1 MKQFKLLAAL
11 VWYGLGTYLT
21 LNYLQWRIF
30 QAWPAAQGY
39 PRWMGFTKAGL
50 ELILLVGFFIL
61 IHFAIRAAIAATP
74 SEPSPVTPQTGE
86 SFPSETTAVVGV
98 WLLILTAICVLG
110 LFISLNIPCLPGWLQ
125 GCLKGN
131 PDFTNALATMFG
143 AGVGSVIT
151 TILGYLEHASEKK
164 DFERAYAPWYVG
176 RPLMGVLL
184 GLVFYFLLRGGLL
197 AVMPSSK
204 GEAGDLSVAGLAGV
218 GALVG
223 LFSKNAIEKL
233 REVFDTLFSTKKGA
247 EQSIL
252 DRLPPDLKQQVAT
265 QLGTSG
271 EEAPKKPS

>member
-21 LNYLQWRIF
+21 LDYLQWRIF

-39 PRWMGFTKAGL
+39 PRWMSFTKAGL
-50 ELILLVGFFIL
+50 ELVLLVGFFIL

-86 SFPSETTAVVGV
+86 FPSEITAIVGMWLLMLTAV
-98 WLLILTAICVLG
+98 CVLG
-110 LFISLNIPCLPGWLQ
+110 LFASLNTSCLPGWLQ
-125 GCLKGN
+125 GCFKDN
-131 PDFTNALATMFG
+131 PDITNALATMFG
-143 AGVGSVIT
+143 AGVGSAIT

-204 GEAGDLSVAGLAGV
+204 GDARDLSVAGLAGV

-233 REVFDTLFSTKKGA
+233 REVFDTLFSTKKGT

-252 DRLPPDLKQQVAT
+252 DRLPPDLKKQVAT
-265 QLGTSG
+265 LLGASG
-271 EEAPKKPS
+271 EGASKNPG